1 MRKFTYKAAFY
12 GWAGLIA
19 CVILAKIVSCVN
31 EQNHNATDP
40 GPDVV
45 VREADTVQFS
55 YNIYP
60 SVFKIYP
67 APKKED

>member
-19 CVILAKIVSCVN
+19 CVILAKIVSCAN
-31 EQNHNATDP
+31 EQNHIVTDP

-45 VREADTVQFS
+45 VR
-55 YNIYP
+55 
-60 SVFKIYP
+60 YP
-67 APKKED
+67 APPDSFMIVPNDTIQKKED